1 MTTKGPDMKG
11 QTPWQP
17 AAAPP
22 PPFAGTVPVSPR
34 KVRPGRAWYLLALA
48 VFLAG
53 GIWLVVGVLGLK
65 GQVDAFHRVPLP
77 QGGLVHLNHSGD
89 YVIYYEAPDA
99 ESAHFSF
106 DVSVVPASPGAS
118 ARSLKPY
125 NAGVTYSFGSRQ
137 GQATLTLDISHPGTF
152 RVMATGEPTVTG
164 GSNLAFGP
172 SIAGNLVRTVVIA
185 VPLMLLGIVSGIVL
199 FIVRRVR
206 IARRRA

>member
-1 MTTKGPDMKG
+1 MTTKGPGMKG
-11 QTPWQP
+11 QPPWQP

-22 PPFAGTVPVSPR
+22 PPLAGTVPVPPR

-53 GIWLVVGVLGLK
+53 AIWLVVGVLGLK
-65 GQVDAFHRVPLP
+65 AQVDAFQRVPLP
-77 QGGLVHLNHSGD
+77 QGGLVHLNHGGG
-89 YVIYYEAPDA
+89 YVIYYEAPGA
-99 ESAHFSF
+99 ASAHFGF

-125 NAGVTYSFGSRQ
+125 TAGLTYSFGARQ
-137 GQATLTLDISHPGTF
+137 GQATLTLDISQPGTF
-152 RVMATGEPTVTG
+152 RVMATGEPAVTG
-164 GSNLAFGP
+164 GSHLAFGP
-172 SIAGNLVRTVVIA
+172 GIAGNLVRTVVIA
-185 VPLMLLGIVSGIVL
+185 VPLMLVGIVSGIVL

>member
-53 GIWLVVGVLGLK
+53 AIWLVAGVLGLK

-106 DVSVVPASPGAS
+106 DVSVVPVSPGAS

-137 GQATLTLDISHPGTF
+137 GQATLTLDISHPGT
-152 RVMATGEPTVTG
+152 
-164 GSNLAFGP
+164 
-172 SIAGNLVRTVVIA
+172 
-185 VPLMLLGIVSGIVL
+185 
-199 FIVRRVR
+199 
-206 IARRRA
+206 